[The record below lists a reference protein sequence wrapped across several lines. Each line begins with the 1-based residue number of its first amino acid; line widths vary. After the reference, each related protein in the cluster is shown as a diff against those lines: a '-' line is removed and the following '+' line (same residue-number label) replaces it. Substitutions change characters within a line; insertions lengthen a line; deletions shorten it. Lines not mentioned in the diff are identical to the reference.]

1 MLANLSTRAIKNK
14 ICCQNLNNKKSALA
28 KEKKQFKSYN
38 ENIISIKIAKKCQFL
53 YTIIKLLWE
62 RGCLV

>member
-14 ICCQNLNNKKSALA
+14 ILLPEFNNKKSALA

-38 ENIISIKIAKKCQFL
+38 ESIISIKIAKKCQFL